1 MKFTS
6 GNDKASSEILNNHL
20 LEDWESLVK
29 DRNGVMERVLAERM
43 VKMAHPKAG
52 RLLSGVGMKYST
64 ILPYLEEGSSV
75 LDLCAGSGLGSVI
88 LAQSGLR
95 VTAVDYF
102 TEVLEYRADISILNI
117 DLRSEELPFKN
128 DFDAVTFVDAIEHFD
143 ENMQNKMI
151 DQIYRILKPDGILMI
166 DTPMAKQTGHKSNH
180 HVRELTWNDFGSLV
194 KKKFTIVKRYQN
206 RYHGNTFPVLT
217 SHKINEK
224 CVPGADNIDQII
236 IARK

>member
-6 GNDKASSEILNNHL
+6 GNDKASSEILNKNL
-20 LEDWESLVK
+20 LEDWENIVK

-64 ILPYLEEGSSV
+64 ILPYLKLGDNV

-88 LAQSGLR
+88 LAKSGLR
-95 VTAVDYF
+95 VTAADYF
-102 TEVLEYRADISILNI
+102 TESLEFREGISILNI
-117 DLRSEELPFKN
+117 DLINEDLPFKN

-143 ENMQNKMI
+143 EEMQNKLLVQI
-151 DQIYRILKPDGILMI
+151 DTVLKPDGILMI
-166 DTPMAKQTGHKSNH
+166 DTPMTKQTGYKSKH
-180 HVRELTWNDFGSLV
+180 HIRELTWDDFGSLV
-194 KKKFTIVKRYQN
+194 KKRFNIVKRYQN
-206 RYHGNTFPVLT
+206 RYYGNTFPVLT
-217 SHKINEK
+217 SHGINEK
-224 CVPGADNIDQII
+224 CIPAADNIDQII